1 MRTATVT
8 FVIAAMFSITA
19 VAQDL
24 TSWYQVQGGEWQV
37 PVNIASEAAS
47 RIQAAG

>member
-24 TSWYQVQGGEWQV
+24 TSWFTFLHSLGQKQTFALKLALG
-37 PVNIASEAAS
+37 
-47 RIQAAG
+47 